1 MGAAMQRL
9 RGTGVASSVVA
20 FGLVAVSVVMTSGSA
35 VAADLPAVKAPVLKA
50 PAALWSWSGLYIGGH
65 VGAAL
70 SLTDIADPFGP
81 PIYGD
86 KVRSPG
92 FIGGGQIGFN
102 HQVGSMVFGVE
113 ADVSGVSSDGTNTCF
128 AFSGNSVSSNCRV
141 RPDLYTT
148 VTGRIGYAVDR
159 SLFYVKGGA
168 AWTRGTVD
176 MFVNQN
182 FVSPNTIGV
191 FTSRSS
197 FVTPGWTIGAG
208 VEYALASAW
217 SVKLE
222 YDYLGFRDQDVATP
236 YGPGNPFNSTT
247 PTTAISQHVHQF
259 KLGLNYR
266 LADGVN
272 WPGSAGAMP
281 FRAAPINSPSG
292 WTFEASARYVYGWG
306 RFQRDNG
313 TGLADGSTAPNG
325 IVNSRLTYYDMQT
338 NTSEVFGR
346 INGPGNVFVKGFAG
360 VGITGRGHQTDE
372 DSFVRLKPGVQAPYS
387 NSFSDKVEGHL
398 NYAVGD
404 VGYDFMRGSGHK
416 IGAFVGYSFID
427 QALNRFN
434 CVQIANLEQ
443 GGCTEAAGEKP
454 TPPNVVR
461 FQEIDKWHAVRVGI
475 AGEMML
481 TDRVKL
487 GGEVAYLPFVH
498 FEGLDNHFRNPIAEF
513 PARSNG
519 GRGVQ
524 AEALVSYYLTDRLS
538 LGIGGRYWGLWTTNG
553 QFTTINTGL
562 GPAPRYFRGA
572 FEQAGVFVQTAYL
585 FGGDDAPRTTPIYY
599 KALSTGVRNDWSG
612 FYAGVVGGGDWGRS
626 KHLNNGGGNN
636 NTLANDITS
645 TFHVNG
651 ALLGASAGYNT
662 QFASMWLFGV
672 EGDMS
677 WSNASGTASLIPPFN
692 TPKHAGTQESWLAT
706 ARVRLG
712 VVPVDRWLA
721 YVTGGVALAD
731 VKAQIINPDTT
742 FTESHIRGGWTVGAC
757 AEVALDRNWSA
768 KLEYL
773 HVGLTDMPYF
783 TPPPPDNAN
792 RGGGV
797 PFNQEIVRGG
807 LSYRFN

>member
-1 MGAAMQRL
+1 MQRFQ
-9 RGTGVASSVVA
+9 GTGIASRVIAS
-20 FGLVAVSVVMTSGSA
+20 GLVAVSVATTSCL
-35 VAADLPAVKAPVLKA
+35 AADLPVVKSPFLKA
-50 PAALWSWSGLYIGGH
+50 PAALWSWSGLYVGGH
-65 VGAAL
+65 VGSSL
-70 SLTDIADPFGP
+70 SLTDIADPLGP

-86 KVRSPG
+86 NVRSPG

-102 HQVGSMVFGVE
+102 HQVGSVVFGVE

-128 AFSGNSVSSNCRV
+128 AVSGDSFSSNCRV

-176 MFVNQN
+176 MFVNKN
-182 FVSPNTIGV
+182 PDGV
-191 FTSRSS
+191 FTSTNS
-197 FVTPGWTIGAG
+197 FVTPGWTVGAG

-217 SVKLE
+217 SMKLE

-236 YGPGNPFNSTT
+236 YVPGNPFGVTA
-247 PTTAISQHVHQF
+247 PTTTISQHVHQF

-272 WPGSAGAMP
+272 WPGNAAAMP
-281 FRAAPINSPSG
+281 LKAAPINSPSG
-292 WTFEASARYVYGWG
+292 WTFEAGARYVYGWG
-306 RFQRDNG
+306 RFQKDHG
-313 TGLADGSTAPNG
+313 TGLADGSGVPNG
-325 IVNSRLTYYDMQT
+325 MVTSRLTYEDMQT

-346 INGPGNVFVKGFAG
+346 INTPWNVFVKGFAG
-360 VGITGRGHQTDE
+360 VGVTGRGHQNDE
-372 DSFVRLKPGVQAPYS
+372 DSFFHVNGVDVPYT
-387 NSFSDKVEGHL
+387 NSFSDKVRGHL
-398 NYAVGD
+398 NYAVAD
-404 VGYDFMRGSGHK
+404 VGYDFMSGSSHK
-416 IGAFVGYSFID
+416 VGAFVGYSFVD

-434 CVQIANLEQ
+434 CVQIANKE
-443 GGCTEAAGEKP
+443 GGSCTGPDEPP

-461 FQEIDKWHAVRVGI
+461 FQEIDKWHALRVGI

-487 GGEVAYLPFVH
+487 SGEVAYLPFVH
-498 FEGLDNHFRNPIAEF
+498 FQGLDNHFRNPILQL
-513 PARSNG
+513 PATSNG
-519 GRGVQ
+519 GHGVQ
-524 AEALVSYYLTDRLS
+524 AEALLSYYVTDRLS
-538 LGIGGRYWGLWTTNG
+538 FGVGGRYWGLWTTDG
-553 QFTTINTGL
+553 QFSGTPP
-562 GPAPRYFRGA
+562 GPPRFYRAA

-585 FGGDDAPRTTPIYY
+585 FGGDDTRTTPIYY
-599 KALSTGVRNDWSG
+599 KAPSAGARNDWSG
-612 FYAGVVGGGDWGRS
+612 FYAGIVGGGDWGRS
-626 KHLNNGGGNN
+626 KHIANGSNLNNA
-636 NTLANDITS
+636 TDLTS

-651 ALLGASAGYNT
+651 ALLGASAGYNA
-662 QFASMWLFGV
+662 QFAGMWLFGV
-672 EGDMS
+672 ESDMS
-677 WSNASGTASLIPPFN
+677 WSNASGTAFLAPPFN
-692 TPKHAGTQESWLAT
+692 TERQAGTKESWLAT

-731 VKAQIINPDTT
+731 VKAQIINPDIT
-742 FTESHIRGGWTVGAC
+742 FTESHIRGGWTAGAGI
-757 AEVALDRNWSA
+757 EMALDRNWSA

-773 HVGLTDMPYF
+773 HVGLTDTSYF
-783 TPPPPDNAN
+783 TPAPADDTRN

>member
-1 MGAAMQRL
+1 MQRF
-9 RGTGVASSVVA
+9 RDTGIASSVIA
-20 FGLVAVSVVMTSGSA
+20 SGLVAVSLMTTSGS
-35 VAADLPAVKAPVLKA
+35 AADLPAVKSPVLKA

-70 SLTDIADPFGP
+70 SLTDIADPLGA

-86 KVRSPG
+86 DVRSPG

-102 HQVGSMVFGVE
+102 HQVGSGVFGVE

-128 AFSGNSVSSNCRV
+128 AVSGNSVSSNCQV

-159 SLFYVKGGA
+159 TLFYAKGGA

-182 FVSPNTIGV
+182 PAGV
-191 FTSRSS
+191 FTSTSS
-197 FVTPGWTIGAG
+197 FVTPGWTVGGG
-208 VEYALASAW
+208 VEYALAPAW

-222 YDYLGFRDQDVATP
+222 YDYLGFRGQDVATP
-236 YGPGNPFNSTT
+236 YVSGNPFGNA
-247 PTTAISQHVHQF
+247 PTTTISQHVHQF

-281 FRAAPINSPSG
+281 LRGLPINSPSG
-292 WTFEASARYVYGWG
+292 WTMEAGARYVYGWG
-306 RFQRDNG
+306 RFQKDHG
-313 TGLADGSTAPNG
+313 TGRADGSTQPNG
-325 IVNSRLTYYDMQT
+325 MVTSRLTYDDMQT
-338 NTSEVFGR
+338 NASEVFGR
-346 INGPGNVFVKGFAG
+346 IDGPWNVFVKGFAG
-360 VGITGRGHQTDE
+360 VGVTGRGKQTDE
-372 DSFVRLKPGVQAPYS
+372 DSFVLFQDPPRVPYS

-398 NYAVGD
+398 NYAVAD
-404 VGYDFMRGSGHK
+404 IGYDFIRGSSHK
-416 IGAFVGYSFID
+416 VGAFVGYSYLD

-434 CVQIANLEQ
+434 CVQIANPQ
-443 GGCTEAAGEKP
+443 GSCTDAGGQP
-454 TPPNVVR
+454 PSSPNVVR
-461 FQEIDKWHAVRVGI
+461 FQEIDKWHALRVGI

-481 TDRVKL
+481 ADRVKL
-487 GGEVAYLPFVH
+487 SGDVAYLPFVH
-498 FEGLDNHFRNPIAEF
+498 FDGQDNHFRNPVVQF
-513 PARSNG
+513 PATSNG
-519 GRGVQ
+519 GHGVQ
-524 AEALVSYYLTDRLS
+524 AEALLSYFVTDRLS
-538 LGIGGRYWGLWTTNG
+538 LGVGGRYWGLWTTNG
-553 QFTTINTGL
+553 QFTSTGAP
-562 GPAPRYFRGA
+562 GPARYYRAA

-599 KALSTGVRNDWSG
+599 KAPSGGARNDWSG
-612 FYAGVVGGGDWGRS
+612 FYAGIVGGGDWGRS
-626 KHLNNGGGNN
+626 KHVN
-636 NTLANDITS
+636 NTTDLTS

-651 ALLGASAGYNT
+651 ALLGASAGYNA
-662 QFASMWLFGV
+662 QFSGIWLFGV

-677 WSNASGTASLIPPFN
+677 WSNASGTAPNIVNPERQS
-692 TPKHAGTQESWLAT
+692 GTKESWLAT

-731 VKAQIINPDTT
+731 VKAQIINPDITY
-742 FTESHIRGGWTVGAC
+742 TESHTRGGWTVGAGI
-757 AEVALDRNWSA
+757 EMALDRNWSA

-773 HVGLTDMPYF
+773 HVGLTDTSYF
-783 TPPPPDNAN
+783 TPAPADDTRN